1 MPNYEVI
8 YFIAKPRFRL
18 SPGAY
23 KAGAVWDIP
32 QDKALRRHEIKMPPT
47 FPLELAMRCIRAGPD
62 NGPVMDPYLGTG
74 TTAIAAKRLG
84 RDWIGIEQSD
94 LYCQLAEERI
104 SSSAGESH

>member
-1 MPNYEVI
+1 
-8 YFIAKPRFRL
+8 
-18 SPGAY
+18 
-23 KAGAVWDIP
+23 
-32 QDKALRRHEIKMPPT
+32 
-47 FPLELAMRCIRAGPD
+47 
-62 NGPVMDPYLGTG
+62 MDPYLGTG